1 VRRIQNA
8 GILICEPKLR
18 HTKCANI
25 VKESST
31 RSKKSSRSERRS
43 ARARGSEEASERERD
58 REYVGAGK
66 EEDARRRATGY
77 LSLPVSYSAGGPG
90 GTGGVPTS
98 TPVVRFL
105 LLFTYYFLDLKN
117 HFSATRDPSCKLN

>member
-1 VRRIQNA
+1 MSQNCV
-8 GILICEPKLR
+8 ILNARTL
-18 HTKCANI
+18 
-25 VKESST
+25 
-31 RSKKSSRSERRS
+31 SKRA
-43 ARARGSEEASERERD
+43 AREARKAREARDALLAREGASERERD

-90 GTGGVPTS
+90 GKGGVPTS

-105 LLFTYYFLDLKN
+105 LLFTYYFLD
-117 HFSATRDPSCKLN
+117 